1 MTDIQ
6 WDGGTDNFN
15 QVALRTND
23 SNDDDVIDIGD
34 EADDTDG
41 IADTWITSPFVNRSV
56 IPPPDP
62 ADDDEELAAWLLNS
76 GLGALRWGDERPIF
90 THPDAEASWR
100 IAQRLYF
107 SGNNDAFEET
117 FDSGQVLTVEERQ
130 QMVSAMRAIEDV
142 TNITFLQRPDLP
154 AVGAPPGFTLIPP
167 PNNGYPVNAVGYTL
181 DPSGVAVDPGGI
193 LGLPGASEFP
203 WQPEDDYPWI
213 LIAKGGN
220 PALAE
225 DGPTGSTIVGN
236 ARNLPFAASIDYFL
250 TDLDGDGF
258 PGHAR
263 HKRRLSPRSDHL
275 EQRELRQHVPGQWRS
290 HRGPQRPGLG
300 PQRGG
305 GWLRRDAAGGG
316 ARRRPRGPPVG
327 PGDRLPPVRQ
337 LPVRPELRRRR
348 GPDPRHQRGRR
359 RDRPG
364 ASAISSSIST
374 PTARATPSSG
384 APVASPIPFPSDAIP
399 CELMGI
405 TQAAFDN
412 QDIGAI
418 VYQLMRHLGFLNEH
432 QRPDREDFVRVNFDN
447 IDSNF
452 LPGFALITS
461 GTDRYANF
469 IENFDT
475 TTSTIPPAPPFTP
488 RLPGAWTIS
497 GAPTSGPWSF
507 AVPAPGDDPAPI
519 EDFAV
524 DEDDMSAEALVTGIT
539 VGQRLV
545 GETVFT
551 SPAIYGPE
559 DAMVTFA
566 YFLNSDTPA
575 PLQTGD
581 GLIVESSPDGGVTW
595 DELTTLT
602 VPNADWREVSVVV
615 GDVRNDGATEIPD
628 FLVRFTA
635 RNTDAGRAVE
645 MGLDRIRVQNP
656 YDFLSIMHFGTF
668 AASIFPGERGFESI
682 EVREPNTADF
692 QDLIGLAQGL
702 SLGDRIGLSNLYGD
716 PVTPDGDE
724 PAPDP
729 CRADVSGDGVIDAI
743 DVTLFLELY
752 NAGDM
757 QADFAPEF
765 GVIDIFDLVQFFV
778 DAQNSFRCQNDPDNN
793 FGSNNFSDLTPG

>member
-1 MTDIQ
+1 VTRPS
-6 WDGGTDNFN
+6 WSF
-15 QVALRTND
+15 
-23 SNDDDVIDIGD
+23 GD
-34 EADDTDG
+34 
-41 IADTWITSPFVNRSV
+41 
-56 IPPPDP
+56 
-62 ADDDEELAAWLLNS
+62 
-76 GLGALRWGDERPIF
+76 
-90 THPDAEASWR
+90 
-100 IAQRLYF
+100 
-107 SGNNDAFEET
+107 
-117 FDSGQVLTVEERQ
+117 
-130 QMVSAMRAIEDV
+130 
-142 TNITFLQRPDLP
+142 LQ
-154 AVGAPPGFTLIPP
+154 I
-167 PNNGYPVNAVGYTL
+167 
-181 DPSGVAVDPGGI
+181 
-193 LGLPGASEFP
+193 
-203 WQPEDDYPWI
+203 
-213 LIAKGGN
+213 
-220 PALAE
+220 
-225 DGPTGSTIVGN
+225 
-236 ARNLPFAASIDYFL
+236 
-250 TDLDGDGF
+250 DLDADGAGDSVF
-258 PGHAR
+258 
-263 HKRRLSPRSDHL
+263 
-275 EQRELRQHVPGQWRS
+275 
-290 HRGPQRPGLG
+290 
-300 PQRGG
+300 
-305 GWLRRDAAGGG
+305 GG
-316 ARRRPRGPPVG
+316 A
-327 PGDRLPPVRQ
+327 
-337 LPVRPELRRRR
+337 
-348 GPDPRHQRGRR
+348 
-359 RDRPG
+359 
-364 ASAISSSIST
+364 A
-374 PTARATPSSG
+374 
-384 APVASPIPFPSDAIP
+384 ASPIPFPSDAIP